1 MKAFVSLAVTLC
13 VLVSCA
19 PSVPPLM
26 PKEPL
31 FKLELGTLD
40 DQIDLFLRSGLL
52 SSLNN
57 SFAFYNGLV
66 LVANGNARKVME
78 FSSYGDLLTLYYNPE
93 FNPVPSL
100 LGTTESSGSG
110 ALDPVKNR
118 RAFSY
123 PFNEIGMLA
132 LSASNQLYAEDKV
145 TADRRVFDKAENV
158 VWESRILRF
167 SKDGQFLD
175 FLGQEGIGGTPFPAL
190 ERLNITEKGDIVV
203 TCRTGKGWMLWW
215 FDSQGSPLRKFR
227 VDLMKLPLPEN
238 NSAKLFPQLETM
250 YPDWLNQEVQLKID
264 YFQETLDATTKTPS
278 GIQVRHSIV
287 WIYDLIKGQYS
298 SHYEIPLLKRER
310 AKGAADDPTGD
321 RPYEFIGLN
330 DSGAGFFLSS
340 PENQSQRFL
349 VLSRNGETLLER
361 NIQLGGDNS
370 LFAQYAISPHG
381 ILTGFLS
388 DGQGAEIAWWR
399 SDKLLGNYVKTGF

>member
-1 MKAFVSLAVTLC
+1 VSVAVVMG

-19 PSVPPLM
+19 PSVPQLM
-26 PKEPL
+26 PKETL

-40 DQIDLFLRSGLL
+40 DQIDLFLRSGLP

-57 SFAFYNGLV
+57 SFAFYDGLV

-100 LGTTESSGSG
+100 LGTIDSSGARS
-110 ALDPVKNR
+110 LNPVKNR

-123 PFNEIGMLA
+123 PFNEIGVLA
-132 LSASNQLYAEDKV
+132 LSASNQLYAEDRV
-145 TADRRVFDKAENV
+145 TPDRRVFDDAENV

-167 SKDGQFLD
+167 SKEGQFLD

-190 ERLNITEKGDIVV
+190 ERLSITEKGDIVV

-215 FDSQGSPLRKFR
+215 YDSLGNPLRKFR
-227 VDLMKLPLPEN
+227 VDLTKLPFPDAHGATLLPH
-238 NSAKLFPQLETM
+238 LETM

-278 GIQVRHSIV
+278 GIQVLHSVV
-287 WIYDLIKGQYS
+287 WIYDLAKGQYS

-310 AKGAADDPTGD
+310 AKGAAEDPIGD

-330 DSGAGFFLSS
+330 DNGAGFFLSS

-349 VLSRNGETLLER
+349 VLSRSGEVLLER

-388 DGQGAEIAWWR
+388 DGQGAEVAWWR